1 MGVPSMP
8 TTARTPPTPNTTSCS
23 HDIHGSNNPSP
34 ATAPAVSTS
43 VPISSPNHATRV
55 GRSRDDR
62 NHRLTRNSQR
72 LSSAQAPIAISAWT
86 SHSITPSTSSG
97 PHTTSKAID

>member
-8 TTARTPPTPNTTSCS
+8 TTASTPPTPNTTSYS

-34 ATAPAVSTS
+34 ATAPAASTS

-72 LSSAQAPIAISAWT
+72 LNSARPGSYRDQRLDFELNHPE
-86 SHSITPSTSSG
+86 HQQR
-97 PHTTSKAID
+97 TTHHK